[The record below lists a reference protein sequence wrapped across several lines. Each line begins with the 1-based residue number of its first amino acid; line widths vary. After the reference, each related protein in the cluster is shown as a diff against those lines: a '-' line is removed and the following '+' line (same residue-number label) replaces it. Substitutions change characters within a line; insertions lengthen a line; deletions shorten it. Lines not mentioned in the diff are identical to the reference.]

1 MKTSNAPVVLI
12 TGAGK
17 RIGAAIAR
25 ALHARG
31 FHVVIHCHRSQD
43 EANAL
48 AAELNAARADSA
60 VVIQADLSNVDAL
73 APLVEAGVAAWGR
86 LDALVNNASSFDVTR
101 VGSTTAAEWEAAF
114 ATNARAPYFLAQAA
128 QPHLALRQGSIVN
141 LVDIYAE
148 RPLRDH
154 ALYVM
159 AKAALQAMTRAL
171 AVELAPAIR
180 VNAVAPGAI
189 LWPESA
195 HTTDANADYQA
206 QIIARTP
213 LQRAGTA
220 EEIAAAV
227 AWLILDATFSTGE
240 TLRLDGG
247 RMLVP

>member
-25 ALHARG
+25 TLHGRG
-31 FHVVIHCHRSQD
+31 FNVVIHCHRSR
-43 EANAL
+43 EAAEAL
-48 AAELNAARADSA
+48 AATLNAMRPDSA
-60 VVIQADLSNVDAL
+60 VVAQADLTDVSAL
-73 APLVEAGVAAWGR
+73 PPLIEAAVAAWGR

-101 VGSTTAAEWEAAF
+101 VGTTTPAEWEAAF

-128 QPHLALRQGSIVN
+128 QPHLAARQGSIVN

-148 RPLRDH
+148 RPLREH

-195 HTTDANADYQA
+195 QATDASEEHQA
-206 QIIARTP
+206 HILARTP

-227 AWLILDATFSTGE
+227 AWLIIEATFSTGE